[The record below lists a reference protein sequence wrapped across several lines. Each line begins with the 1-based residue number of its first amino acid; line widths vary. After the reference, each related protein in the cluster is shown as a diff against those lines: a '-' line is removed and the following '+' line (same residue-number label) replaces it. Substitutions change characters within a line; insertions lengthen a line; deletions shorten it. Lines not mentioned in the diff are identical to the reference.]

1 MDMRISPSALSGT
14 IRIPGSKS
22 HTIRSLLLSL
32 LSEGQSVITGALT
45 SGDGAAAINAA
56 RSFGA
61 AVIEEGDTLTIT
73 GVGGNL
79 IAPKTIIDTANSGT
93 TTTLFSSVAALS
105 EGFTIITGDEQIR
118 RRSIAP
124 LIEALNGLGAHAF
137 FTHPS
142 RTAPPVVIGGTL
154 GGGRVTVDGSNS
166 QVVSSL
172 LLACPLAA
180 GDSEIT
186 VTNALE
192 TPYVRLTL
200 DWMERYGVRVDHD
213 GSYTHYTVKGGQSYR
228 AGDHTIAA
236 DWSSAAFPLVAG
248 AITPSRL
255 TIEGLDFFDAQGD
268 RAIVSHLRLF
278 GADLVADTERG
289 TITVQGGKP
298 LSGGHT
304 IDLGPTPDMLPAL
317 AVLATQ
323 AAGTT
328 RFTNLSQVRQK
339 ETDRVAEMQR
349 KLTSLGCSA
358 EIDGD
363 DLVVA
368 GKRAIVGG
376 RISSEGDHRIAMALA
391 VAGLASQEGIVIED
405 GACAAVSFPLFVE
418 KLSACG
424 AKIQWL

>member
-255 TIEGLDFFDAQGD
+255 TIEGWTSSMP
-268 RAIVSHLRLF
+268 RATAPSSPTSACLEPTSSQTPS
-278 GADLVADTERG
+278 GAPSPYREANR
-289 TITVQGGKP
+289 
-298 LSGGHT
+298 S
-304 IDLGPTPDMLPAL
+304 
-317 AVLATQ
+317 Q
-323 AAGTT
+323 AATP
-328 RFTNLSQVRQK
+328 S
-339 ETDRVAEMQR
+339 
-349 KLTSLGCSA
+349 TSAPPPTCCRPWRCWPPRRRGPP
-358 EIDGD
+358 
-363 DLVVA
+363 
-368 GKRAIVGG
+368 
-376 RISSEGDHRIAMALA
+376 
-391 VAGLASQEGIVIED
+391 AS
-405 GACAAVSFPLFVE
+405 PT
-418 KLSACG
+418 
-424 AKIQWL
+424 